1 MQTFQKIPNDTPIH
15 EVIRAAFDSNIDV
28 TGGWGYTKE
37 EATCLN
43 TNSQNLPIAQL
54 EHMLSS
60 MRAYLEMNM
69 TLPEENR
76 YGSIN
81 VNESVREEVNKNGRV
96 FHHITY
102 EITGIKESD
111 YAAFIDEYKEGYG
124 KEDFDMESHFR
135 RRKEA
140 TLTRK
145 VSYWFDVTQID

>member
-1 MQTFQKIPNDTPIH
+1 MQTFQEIPNDTAIH
-15 EVIRAAFDSNIDV
+15 EVIRAAFDTDIDV

-37 EATCLN
+37 GATCLN
-43 TNSQNLPIAQL
+43 ANPQNLPITQL

-69 TLPEENR
+69 TLPEEKR

-81 VNESVREEVNKNGRV
+81 VNERAREEVCENSRV

-102 EITGIKESD
+102 EVTGMKESD

-124 KEDFDMESHFR
+124 KEGFDMESHFI

-140 TLTRK
+140 TLTRT
-145 VSYWFDVTQID
+145 VSYWFDVTQIN

>member
-1 MQTFQKIPNDTPIH
+1 MQTFQKIPNDTPIQ
-15 EVIRAAFDSNIDV
+15 EVIRAAFDTHIDV

-37 EATCLN
+37 EATSFN
-43 TNSQNLPIAQL
+43 ANPQNLPIAQL

-69 TLPEENR
+69 TLPAEKR

-81 VNESVREEVNKNGRV
+81 VNERTRKEVNDNNRV

-102 EITGIKESD
+102 EITAMKESD
-111 YAAFIDEYKEGYG
+111 YAIFIDEYKEGYG
-124 KEDFDMESHFR
+124 KEDFDMESHFK

-140 TLTRK
+140 TLTRT
-145 VSYWFDVTQID
+145 VTYWFDVTQIE